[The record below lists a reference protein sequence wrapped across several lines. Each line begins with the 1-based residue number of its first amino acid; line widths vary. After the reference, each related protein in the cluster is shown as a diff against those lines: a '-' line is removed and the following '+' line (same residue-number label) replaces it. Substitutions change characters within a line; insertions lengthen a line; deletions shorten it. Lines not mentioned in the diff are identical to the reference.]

1 MKYYAGID
9 LGGTNIAGAI
19 IDENNKFICHK
30 SVKTLSERGF
40 DAIVNDIATLVSN
53 MIIESGIADVE
64 SIGIGSPGAVKDGSV
79 LFSGNLKWRNAP
91 LADMV
96 QELTGKQTYLA
107 NDANCAALG
116 EYIANKTDKSVAL
129 ITIGTGVGF
138 GFIKDNKIFAGDTY
152 GGAELGHQMFKF
164 GGERCTCGKNGC
176 IEAYASFSALLRD
189 ANRYVEKNKKSYLAS
204 IKKQAGILD
213 GEMIFAAAIAGDI
226 GAKDLTNQF
235 IEYIALAITSIID
248 VLDPALV
255 IIGGG
260 ICKSEHYF
268 MPILK
273 EYVAKNVFCT
283 DAGIA
288 QIKVATL
295 GNFAGILGA
304 AKLHQYI

>member
-19 IDENNKFICHK
+19 IDQNNKFICHK

-40 DAIVNDIATLVSN
+40 DAIVNDIANLVRD
-53 MIIESGIADVE
+53 MILESGIDEVQ
-64 SIGIGSPGAVKDGSV
+64 SIGIGSPGAVKDGRV

-91 LADMV
+91 LV
-96 QELTGKQTYLA
+96 HKIKELTGKNTYLA

-116 EYIANKTDKSVAL
+116 EYIANKNDKSMAL

-164 GGERCTCGKNGC
+164 GGESCTCGKNGC

-189 ANRYVEKNKKSYLAS
+189 ANRYIENNKKSYLAS
-204 IKKQAGILD
+204 IKKQAGMLD
-213 GEMIFAAAIAGDI
+213 GKMIFSAAIAGDT
-226 GAKDLTNQF
+226 GAIEITKQF
-235 IEYIALAITSIID
+235 IEYIALTIVGIID
-248 VLDPALV
+248 VLDPSLV
-255 IIGGG
+255 VIGGG
-260 ICKSEHYF
+260 ICKSEDYF
-268 MPILK
+268 LPILK
-273 EYVAKNVFCT
+273 EYVEKNVFCT

-304 AKLHQYI
+304 AKLYEYR

>member
-40 DAIVNDIATLVSN
+40 DAVVGDIVALVGD
-53 MIIESGIADVE
+53 MVESCGIDGVQ
-64 SIGIGSPGAVKDGSV
+64 SIGIGSPGAVKDGRV

-91 LADMV
+91 LADKV
-96 QELTGKQTYLA
+96 KELTGKDTYLA

-116 EYIANKTDKSVAL
+116 EYIANKTDKSMAL

-152 GGAELGHQMFKF
+152 GGAELGHQIFKF
-164 GGERCTCGKNGC
+164 SGESCTCGKNGC

-189 ANRYVEKNKKSYLAS
+189 ANRYTEQNKKSYLAS
-204 IKKQAGILD
+204 IKKQVGTLD
-213 GEMIFAAAIAGDI
+213 GKMIFEAAIAGDT
-226 GAKDLTNQF
+226 GAITLTKQF
-235 IEYIALAITSIID
+235 IEYIALAITGIID

-255 IIGGG
+255 VIGGG
-260 ICKSEHYF
+260 ICKSEGYF

-273 EYVAKNVFCT
+273 EYVEKNVFCI
-283 DAGIA
+283 DAGVA
-288 QIKVATL
+288 EIKVATL

-304 AKLHQYI
+304 AKLYDYR